1 MKLSEKLRDQIIHLL
16 EDQIRDNN
24 PVEVKQTYER
34 LLYLGYD
41 NYHAREMIIRC
52 LIMEVYDA
60 LNNDHIFNEKR
71 YIKNLSKL
79 PCGPED
85 F

>member
-1 MKLSEKLRDQIIHLL
+1 MKLSEKLRDQIIHLM

-24 PVEVKQTYER
+24 PAEVKETFER
-34 LLYLGYD
+34 LIHMGYD
-41 NYHAREMIIRC
+41 EYQARELIIRC

-60 LNNDHIFNEKR
+60 LSNDHIFNEKR

-79 PCGPED
+79 PNGPED